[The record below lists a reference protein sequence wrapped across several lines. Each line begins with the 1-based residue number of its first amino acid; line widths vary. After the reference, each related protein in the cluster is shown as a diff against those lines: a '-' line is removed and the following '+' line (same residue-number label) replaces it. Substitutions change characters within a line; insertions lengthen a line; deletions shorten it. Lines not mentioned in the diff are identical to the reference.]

1 MSSCCPSDVK
11 SITTILGN
19 TVTTVYLDTR
29 VSPPVLMAQ
38 ADYDALTKVK
48 CPITETDFETRCLQV
63 VGNTDASLIVEG
75 MQCITKRTTYSD
87 TAGTLAAVEIVDLK
101 LLLNDGTD
109 VTATH
114 EIVSCPEA
122 IVVETEVCVA
132 P

>member
-11 SITTILGN
+11 AITTILGD

-29 VSPPVLMAQ
+29 VAPPVLLTQ
-38 ADYDALTKVK
+38 AEYDALTKVK
-48 CPITETDFETRCLQV
+48 CPQTETDFERLCLQV
-63 VGNTDASLIVEG
+63 IGNTDAALIVEG
-75 MQCITKRTTYSD
+75 MQCITKTTTYAD
-87 TAGTLAAVEIVDLK
+87 ENGVVAAVTIDDIK

-114 EIVSCPEA
+114 EVVACPTP

-132 P
+132 

>member
-11 SITTILGN
+11 SITTILGD

-29 VSPPVLMAQ
+29 VSPPVLIDQ
-38 ADYDALTKVK
+38 AAYDALTKVK
-48 CPITETDFETRCLQV
+48 CPITETDFERLCMQV
-63 VGNTDASLIVEG
+63 IGNTDAALIVEG
-75 MQCITKRTTYSD
+75 MQCITKTTTYSD
-87 TAGTLAAVEIVDLK
+87 ENGTFGAVTIDDTK

-109 VTATH
+109 VTATY
-114 EIVSCPEA
+114 EVVACPTP